1 MRISI
6 SLGMGRDD
14 WEGASTYVQEAERL
28 GVHDVWSAEAWGYD
42 AISPLAYMAAKTSTI
57 RLGTGI
63 VQGGTRTP
71 ALLAMTAMS
80 MASLSNDR
88 FVLGIGA
95 SGPQVVEGWHG
106 ISFKRQMTRMREL
119 IEIVRLLESGERASY
134 SGKVYTLPRPGGEG
148 KAIRS
153 SAPLRDPVPIYLAT
167 LSPKS
172 LQMTGELADGWLG
185 TSFMPE
191 HADVFFDDIK
201 KGAEK
206 AGRSMSDIDLQAGGA
221 VAFGDDIENM
231 IPPRKPGLAFT
242 LGAMG
247 SREHNFYNRAFQ
259 RAGYKD
265 VAIEVQNLW
274 LDGNRDEA
282 RERVPDEMVLK
293 TNLLGTEEMVKDRIR
308 AYRDAGVTT
317 LRVDPAGRDM
327 KERLDTLGRLI
338 ECVKA
343 VSEEKVPVG

>member
-6 SLGMGRDD
+6 SLGMGRED
-14 WEGASTYVQEAERL
+14 WDGVTTYVQEAERL

-134 SGKVYTLPRPGGEG
+134 SGTVYTLPRPGGEG

-191 HADVFFDDIK
+191 HPDVFFEYIER
-201 KGAEK
+201 GAKK
-206 AGRSMSDIDLQAGGA
+206 AGRSLKDIDLAVGGA
-221 VAFGDDIENM
+221 VAFGDDLDAL
-231 IPPRKPGLAFT
+231 IPPHKPSLAFS

-247 SREHNFYNRAFQ
+247 SAKTNFYNDAYRRGGFEDA
-259 RAGYKD
+259 
-265 VAIEVQNLW
+265 AIEVQKLW
-274 LDGNRDEA
+274 LDRKREEA
-282 RERVPDEMVLK
+282 VARVPDEMVLQ
-293 TNLLGTEEMVKDRIR
+293 TTLLGTEDMVRERIR
-308 AYRDAGVTT
+308 KYRDAGINQ
-317 LRVDPAGRDM
+317 LRLSPVGETASE
-327 KERLDTLGRLI
+327 KLDTLERVVELVRQ
-338 ECVKA
+338 E
-343 VSEEKVPVG
+343 S